1 MKALDKNTNILIVG
15 LGVMG
20 AAYARL
26 LSAKGYTVFG
36 ITKEQADLDYALKK
50 GYIRCGD
57 TEPTD
62 ELLGQ
67 AELVICALHPHTLLS
82 FLERN
87 QYRLARGAL
96 ITDVTGVKGGIVGQ
110 IQEMLRSDLEFV
122 AAHPMAGR
130 EGSGIEMSE
139 GVSFAGANYI
149 LVPTYCNTPEGL
161 SVARELGEIL
171 GFSQI
176 AELDVSTH
184 DEMIAY
190 LSQLTHCIAVALMT
204 CRDCEHMTAYTGD
217 SFRDLTRIARIND
230 EMWSELF
237 LLNKEKLLKQ
247 MDLFI
252 GEMSRM
258 RELLASGDREG
269 LRDMMRRS
277 TARRALFDKPVDK
290 NEFKENPINETEG
303 GNQP

>member
-1 MKALDKNTNILIVG
+1 MRTINKDTTFLIVG

-26 LSAKGYTVFG
+26 LSAAGYRVTGV
-36 ITKEQADLDYALKK
+36 TKEESDVEYALAH
-50 GYIRCGD
+50 GYISEGS

-62 ELLGQ
+62 ELLGK
-67 AELVICALHPHTLLS
+67 ADVIICALHPHVLLPWI
-82 FLERN
+82 EKN
-87 QYRLARGAL
+87 QYKFAKGAVV
-96 ITDVTGVKGGIVGQ
+96 TDITGVKAGIVGQ

-122 AAHPMAGR
+122 AVHPMAGR

-139 GVSFAGANYI
+139 GVRFSEANYI
-149 LVPTYCNTPEGL
+149 IVPTACNTKEGIEL
-161 SVARELGEIL
+161 ARELGRIL
-171 GFSQI
+171 GFARI
-176 AELDVSTH
+176 AELDINTH

-237 LLNKEKLLKQ
+237 LINKEKLLEQ

-252 GEMSRM
+252 KEITRM
-258 RELLASGDREG
+258 RDLLASGDREG
-269 LRDMMRRS
+269 LREMMRCS
-277 TARRALFDKPVDK
+277 TARRALFDKPTTDD
-290 NEFKENPINETEG
+290 INK
-303 GNQP
+303 

>member
-1 MKALDKNTNILIVG
+1 MKTIEKDTRILIIG

-26 LSAKGYTVFG
+26 LSAKGYTVYG
-36 ITKEQADLDYALKK
+36 ITKEAEDLAYALKK
-50 GYIRCGD
+50 GYILRGD
-57 TEPTD
+57 TEPSD

-87 QYRLARGAL
+87 QYKLARGAL

-122 AAHPMAGR
+122 AVHPMAGR

-139 GVSFAGANYI
+139 QVSFTQANYI
-149 LVPTYCNTPEGL
+149 IVPTYCNTPEGL
-161 SVARELGEIL
+161 SIARELGEIL
-171 GFSQI
+171 GFAQI
-176 AELDVSTH
+176 AELDVNTH

-237 LLNKEKLLKQ
+237 LLNKEKLLQQ

-252 GEMSRM
+252 GEISRM
-258 RELLASGDREG
+258 RELLANGDREG

-277 TARRALFDKPVDK
+277 TARRALFDKPVEK
-290 NEFKENPINETEG
+290 KETNIHNTTESEG
-303 GNQP
+303 GIQS

>member
-1 MKALDKNTNILIVG
+1 MRTINKETRFLIVG

-20 AAYARL
+20 AAYARI
-26 LSAKGYTVFG
+26 LSKKGYCVYG
-36 ITKEQADLDYALKK
+36 ITKDRNDLDYAFNKH
-50 GYIRCGD
+50 YICKGD

-62 ELLGQ
+62 ELLKE
-67 AELVICALHPHTLLS
+67 ADVVICALHPHILLS
-82 FLERN
+82 WIERN
-87 QYRLARGAL
+87 QYRLAQGAL
-96 ITDVTGVKGGIVGQ
+96 ITDVTGVKGGVVGQ

-122 AAHPMAGR
+122 AVHPMAGR
-130 EGSGIEMSE
+130 EGSGIVMSE
-139 GVSFAGANYI
+139 GVSFEQANYI
-149 LVPTYCNTPEGL
+149 IVPTACNTEEGI
-161 SVARELGEIL
+161 AAAKELGRIL
-171 GFSQI
+171 GFEKI
-176 AELDVSTH
+176 ATLDVDTH

-237 LLNKEKLLKQ
+237 LLNREKLLAQ

-252 GEMSRM
+252 AEITRM
-258 RELLASGDREG
+258 RDLLKKGDREG

-277 TARRALFDKPVDK
+277 TARRALFDKPVTETSE
-290 NEFKENPINETEG
+290 NITEKENRK
-303 GNQP
+303 